1 MKQILLEDLKRIHEI
16 TYGKKIMEDQGF
28 LDNLLKGISS
38 KIDDPKKSDL
48 VSSNV
53 NDFYDTLEKS
63 SEQGGISQQ
72 NQGSMSFQKDVE
84 SLQIGLE
91 LLGYELPKHGVDG
104 LFGPET
110 AEAVNK
116 FITDNLGNT
125 KQVNENVKLVSQGGG
140 LIGKPGQGTHSASG
154 WANNNAWDVKAPV
167 GAEVYSIT
175 NGVVSSIRKGT
186 GSDVEK
192 SGVKKIYGDQVSIK
206 SDNGS
211 PDVFYTHIDSTLN
224 NGDKLKVG
232 DVIGT
237 IMQGGGITPHVHIG
251 LSSGN
256 LSDLVTG
263 MSDATGSTTGGE
275 GSESNMIK
283 VTPEMLDKMIDLLK
297 QKGVSSEDLSELIDK
312 RALGAAVTVSLSGD
326 WVNISKDLLRKWE
339 SFTDKASWDE
349 NKYRGGYGSSKKLE
363 NGRLI
368 DVDKNTTW
376 TKEEAENTLE
386 YELKNF
392 YAPTIA
398 NQLGMDNWNKLND
411 RQKASLVSLGYNAGP
426 YFITAREYGK
436 NIKNAI
442 ENDDM
447 ELAAS
452 YIQRGPTT
460 GAVSGKNYSGL
471 ERRRNEESQI
481 FLA

>member
-1 MKQILLEDLKRIHEI
+1 
-16 TYGKKIMEDQGF
+16 MEDQDF
-28 LDNLLKGISS
+28 LDNLLKVILP

-53 NDFYDTLEKS
+53 DDFFNTLESS

-72 NQGSMSFQKDVE
+72 QRGSQTFQKEVE
-84 SLQIGLE
+84 SMQIGLK
-91 LLGYELPKHGVDG
+91 LLGYDLPKYGVDG

-110 AEAVNK
+110 AEAVTK
-116 FITDNLGNT
+116 FIKDNLGDS
-125 KQVNENVKLVSQGGG
+125 KQVNEDVKLVSQGGG
-140 LIGKPGQGTHSASG
+140 LIGRPGQGTHSASG

-167 GAEVYSIT
+167 GADVYSVT
-175 NGVVSSIRKGT
+175 DGVVSSIRKGT
-186 GSDVEK
+186 GSDVVK

-206 SDNGS
+206 SNDGN
-211 PDVFYTHIDSTLN
+211 PDVFYTHIDSTLSA
-224 NGDKLKVG
+224 GDKVNVG

-263 MSDATGSTTGGE
+263 MSNAGG
-275 GSESNMIK
+275 GSESTMVK
-283 VTPEMLDKMIDLLK
+283 ATPEMLDKMIDLLK
-297 QKGVSSEDLSELIDK
+297 QKGVDSEDLSELIDK
-312 RALGAAVTVSLSGD
+312 RALGGAVTVSLAGD
-326 WVNISKDLLRKWE
+326 WLNISKDLIKKWE
-339 SFTDKASWDE
+339 SFTDKPSWDE

-363 NGRLI
+363 NGRLV
-368 DVDKNTTW
+368 DVTKNTTW
-376 TKEEAENTLE
+376 TQEEAEKTLE
-386 YELKNF
+386 HELKNF

-398 NQLGMDNWNKLND
+398 NQLGMSNWNKLND
-411 RQKASLVSLGYNAGP
+411 KQKASLVSLGYNAGP

-452 YIQRGPTT
+452 YIQGGPTT

-471 ERRRNEESQI
+471 ERRRKEESQI

>member
-16 TYGKKIMEDQGF
+16 TYGKQIMEDQGF

-72 NQGSMSFQKDVE
+72 DQGSMSFQKDVE

-91 LLGYELPKHGVDG
+91 LLGYELPNHGVDG

-110 AEAVNK
+110 AEAVSK
-116 FITDNLGNT
+116 FTMD
-125 KQVNENVKLVSQGGG
+125 KLDSDDDSSQ
-140 LIGKPGQGTHSASG
+140 TS
-154 WANNNAWDVKAPV
+154 DMVKAT
-167 GAEVYSIT
+167 S
-175 NGVVSSIRKGT
+175 
-186 GSDVEK
+186 
-192 SGVKKIYGDQVSIK
+192 
-206 SDNGS
+206 
-211 PDVFYTHIDSTLN
+211 
-224 NGDKLKVG
+224 
-232 DVIGT
+232 
-237 IMQGGGITPHVHIG
+237 
-251 LSSGN
+251 
-256 LSDLVTG
+256 
-263 MSDATGSTTGGE
+263 
-275 GSESNMIK
+275 
-283 VTPEMLDKMIDLLK
+283 EMLDKLIELLK

-312 RALGAAVTVSLSGD
+312 RSLGAAVTVSLSGD

-460 GAVSGKNYSGL
+460 GAVSGKTYGGL
-471 ERRRNEESQI
+471 QRRRKEESQI

>member
-16 TYGKKIMEDQGF
+16 TYGKQIMEDQDF
-28 LDNLLKGISS
+28 LDNLLKVILP

-53 NDFYDTLEKS
+53 DDFFNTLESS

-72 NQGSMSFQKDVE
+72 QRGSQTFQKEVE
-84 SLQIGLE
+84 SMQIGLK
-91 LLGYELPKHGVDG
+91 LLGYDLPKYGVDG

-110 AEAVNK
+110 AEAVTK
-116 FITDNLGNT
+116 FIKDNLGDS
-125 KQVNENVKLVSQGGG
+125 KQVNEDVKLVSQGGG
-140 LIGKPGQGTHSASG
+140 LIGRPGQGTHSASG

-167 GAEVYSIT
+167 GADVYSVT
-175 NGVVSSIRKGT
+175 DGVVSSIRKGT
-186 GSDVEK
+186 GSDVVK

-206 SDNGS
+206 SNDGN
-211 PDVFYTHIDSTLN
+211 PDVFYTHIDSTLSA
-224 NGDKLKVG
+224 GDKVNVG

-263 MSDATGSTTGGE
+263 MSNAGG
-275 GSESNMIK
+275 GSESTMVK
-283 VTPEMLDKMIDLLK
+283 ATPEMLDKMIDLLK
-297 QKGVSSEDLSELIDK
+297 QKGVDSEDLSELIDK
-312 RALGAAVTVSLSGD
+312 RALGGAVTVSLAGD
-326 WVNISKDLLRKWE
+326 WLNISKDLIKKWE
-339 SFTDKASWDE
+339 SFTDKPSWDE

-363 NGRLI
+363 NGRLV
-368 DVDKNTTW
+368 DVTKNTTW
-376 TKEEAENTLE
+376 TQEEAEKTLE
-386 YELKNF
+386 HELKNF

-398 NQLGMDNWNKLND
+398 NQLGMSNWNKLND
-411 RQKASLVSLGYNAGP
+411 KQKASLVSLGYNAGP

-471 ERRRNEESQI
+471 ERRRKEESQI